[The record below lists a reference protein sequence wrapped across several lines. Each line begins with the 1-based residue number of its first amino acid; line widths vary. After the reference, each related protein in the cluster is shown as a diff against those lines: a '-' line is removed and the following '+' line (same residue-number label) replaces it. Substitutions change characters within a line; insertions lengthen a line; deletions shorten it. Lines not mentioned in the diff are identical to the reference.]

1 MNNKNIFFKDIRS
14 VASGFASTV
23 TSMKSEIEALIQSR
37 VDKMLNSKGFV
48 SREDFHALED
58 RFDKLEAQLKLLKKT
73 KTK

>member
-14 VASGFASTV
+14 IASGFASTL
-23 TSMKSEIEALIQSR
+23 TNMKSEIESLIQYR
-37 VDKMLNSKGFV
+37 VDKILNSKGFV

-58 RFDKLEAQLKLLKKT
+58 RFDKLEAELKLFKKT

>member
-1 MNNKNIFFKDIRS
+1 
-14 VASGFASTV
+14 
-23 TSMKSEIEALIQSR
+23 MKSEIEALIQSR

-58 RFDKLEAQLKLLKKT
+58 RFDKLEAELKLIKKT